1 MNGLRAIGLVTARE
15 LRERGLSKSYLVSW
29 LILALLI
36 GAGFAV
42 PALLDGGDEVP
53 TYRLGLV
60 GRNGE
65 RIVEAAGSVL
75 KDSARAGVIESL
87 SFPNRDDATTGPG
100 R

>member
-1 MNGLRAIGLVTARE
+1 MNGMRVIGLVTVRE

-42 PALLDGGDEVP
+42 PALLDRGG
-53 TYRLGLV
+53 R
-60 GRNGE
+60 R
-65 RIVEAAGSVL
+65 
-75 KDSARAGVIESL
+75 SAHLPAR
-87 SFPNRDDATTGPG
+87 PR